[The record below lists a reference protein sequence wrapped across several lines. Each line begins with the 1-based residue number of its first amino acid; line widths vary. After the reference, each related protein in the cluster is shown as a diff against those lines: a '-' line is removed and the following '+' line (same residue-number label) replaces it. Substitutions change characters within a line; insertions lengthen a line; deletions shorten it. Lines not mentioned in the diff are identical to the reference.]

1 MATNKTV
8 FFLIGILLIV
18 LGASMLAPYSLQIVF
33 RENSHS
39 FISASFVTIFIGVLF
54 VLANLER
61 EFKLNL
67 RQTFLFSSLAW
78 IMVALFGSLP
88 FLLST
93 QNFTLSEAFFESMSG
108 ITTTGATII
117 SDLDNSPKSILL
129 WRAIMQWLGGIGI
142 VVMAITILPLL
153 KVGGMQLFKMEGPDS
168 TEKILPRTI
177 EVATIIISTYI
188 ALTFLCGFF
197 YWTFGMSIFDSVS
210 HAMTTIATGGFS
222 THNDSIGYFNSSNIE
237 IVASI
242 FIILGSIP
250 FISYLKFAQGNKKVF
265 FQDVQIRGLIYLLAL
280 SIFVMF
286 LYLLFINNESNLFD
300 KIRISSFNVISI
312 LSGTGYV
319 TDDFGLWGKFSLI
332 FFLLLMFIGGCAGS
346 TACGIKIFRLQML
359 LIFLKNQIKKIISPN
374 SVIILKYNNQKI
386 SDNFIN
392 SVIIFIFTFLFIF
405 LIIAMLLSIS
415 GLDFITS
422 ISGAASSIS
431 NVGPGLGDIIGP
443 NGNYKDIPDISKW
456 ILSAGMLL
464 GRLELF
470 AVLVYSF
477 RLFGEIN
484 YGNL

>member
-18 LGASMLAPYSLQIVF
+18 LGASMLAPYSIQVLYA
-33 RENSHS
+33 ENSHS
-39 FISASFVTIFIGVLF
+39 FISSSFVTIFIGILF
-54 VLANLER
+54 VLANLEK

-67 RQTFLFSSLAW
+67 RQTFLFSTLAW
-78 IMVALFGSLP
+78 LMVAIFGSLP
-88 FLLST
+88 FLLSA
-93 QNFTLSEAFFESMSG
+93 NEFTISEAFFESMSG

-153 KVGGMQLFKMEGPDS
+153 KVGGMQLFKMEGPDT

-188 ALTFLCGFF
+188 ALTFVCGLF
-197 YWTFGMSIFDSVS
+197 YWLFGMTVFDSVC

-222 THNDSIGYFNSSNIE
+222 THNDSIGFFKNSYIE
-237 IVASI
+237 IIASL

-250 FISYLKFAQGNKKVF
+250 FISYLKFTQGNRKIF
-265 FQDVQIRGLIYLLAL
+265 FSDVQIKGLIYLLII
-280 SIFVMF
+280 SITVMF
-286 LYLLFINNESNLFD
+286 VYLLFINFESSIID

-319 TDDFGLWGKFSLI
+319 TDDFGLWGKFSLV
-332 FFLLLMFIGGCAGS
+332 FFLFLMFIGGCAGS

-359 LIFLKNQIKKIISPN
+359 LIFLKDQIKKLIYPN
-374 SVIILKYNNQKI
+374 SVIITKYNNHKI
-386 SDNFIN
+386 TDEFMK

-431 NVGPGLGDIIGP
+431 NVGPGLGDMIGP
-443 NGNYKDIPDISKW
+443 NGNYKALPDLSKW
-456 ILSAGMLL
+456 ILATGMLL

-470 AVLVYSF
+470 AVLVLFFPSF
-477 RLFGEIN
+477 WRN
-484 YGNL
+484 

>member
-1 MATNKTV
+1 MTTNKTV

-18 LGASMLAPYSLQIVF
+18 LGSSMLAPYSIQVLYG
-33 RENSHS
+33 ENSHS
-39 FISASFVTIFIGVLF
+39 FISSSFVTIFIGILF
-54 VLANLER
+54 VLANLEK

-67 RQTFLFSSLAW
+67 RQTFLFSTLAW
-78 IMVALFGSLP
+78 LMIAIFGSLP
-88 FLLST
+88 FLLSA
-93 QNFTLSEAFFESMSG
+93 NEFTISEAFFESMSG
-108 ITTTGATII
+108 ITTTGATVI

-153 KVGGMQLFKMEGPDS
+153 KVGGMQLFKMEGPGT

-177 EVATIIISTYI
+177 EVAAIIISTYV
-188 ALTFLCGFF
+188 ALTFFCGFF
-197 YWTFGMSIFDSVS
+197 YWIFGMSIFDSVC

-222 THNDSIGYFNSSNIE
+222 THNDSIGFFKNSNIE
-237 IVASI
+237 ITASI

-250 FISYLKFAQGNKKVF
+250 FISYLKFSQGNRKIF
-265 FQDVQIRGLIYLLAL
+265 FNDVQIKGLIYLLAI
-280 SIFVMF
+280 SITIMF
-286 LYLLFINNESNLFD
+286 IYLLFINFESSLID

-319 TDDFGLWGKFSLI
+319 TDDFGLWGKFSLV
-332 FFLLLMFIGGCAGS
+332 FFLFLMFIGGCAGS

-359 LIFLKNQIKKIISPN
+359 LIFLKDQIKKLIYPN
-374 SVIILKYNNQKI
+374 SVIITKYNNQKI
-386 SDNFIN
+386 SDDFIK

-431 NVGPGLGDIIGP
+431 NVGPGLGDLIGP
-443 NGNYKDIPDISKW
+443 NGNYKDLPDLSKW

-470 AVLVYSF
+470 AVLVLFFPSF
-477 RLFGEIN
+477 WRN
-484 YGNL
+484 

>member
-18 LGASMLAPYSLQIVF
+18 LGASMLAPYSLQLIF
-33 RENSHS
+33 KEDSHS
-39 FISASFVTIFIGVLF
+39 FISASIVTIFIGSLF
-54 VLANLER
+54 VLGNLEK
-61 EFKLNL
+61 EFRLNL

-78 IMVALFGSLP
+78 LMVAVFGSLP

-93 QNFTLSEAFFESMSG
+93 QEFSFSEAFFESMSG

-117 SDLDNSPKSILL
+117 SDLDSTPKSILL
-129 WRAIMQWLGGIGI
+129 WRALMQWLGGIGI

-153 KVGGMQLFKMEGPDS
+153 QVGGMQLFKMEGPDS

-177 EVATIIISTYI
+177 EVAATIISVYI
-188 ALTFLCGFF
+188 ILTFLCGFF
-197 YWTFGMSIFDSVS
+197 YWMFGMTIFDSVS
-210 HAMTTIATGGFS
+210 HSMTTIATGGFS
-222 THNDSIGYFNSSNIE
+222 THDDSIGFFKNPNIE

-250 FISYLKFAQGNKKVF
+250 FISYLKFAQGNRKVF
-265 FQDVQIRGLIYLLAL
+265 FNDVQIKGLIYLLL
-280 SIFVMF
+280 ISITIMF
-286 LYLLFINNESNLFD
+286 LYLLFTNYEANIFD
-300 KIRISSFNVISI
+300 KVRISSFNVISI

-332 FFLLLMFIGGCAGS
+332 FFLFLMFIGGCAGS

-359 LIFLKNQIKKIISPN
+359 LIFLKNQIKKLISPN
-374 SVIILKYNNQKI
+374 SVIITKYNNQKI
-386 SDNFIN
+386 SDTFIN

-405 LIIAMLLSIS
+405 LIIAMLLSVS

-431 NVGPGLGDIIGP
+431 NVGPGLGDMIGP
-443 NGNYKDIPDISKW
+443 NGNYKDIPDLSKW
-456 ILSAGMLL
+456 ILSIGMLL

-470 AVLVYSF
+470 AVLVLFFPSF
-477 RLFGEIN
+477 WRN
-484 YGNL
+484 

>member
-18 LGASMLAPYSLQIVF
+18 LGVAMLAPYSLQIIF
-33 RENSHS
+33 EEKSHS
-39 FISASFVTIFIGVLF
+39 FISSSFVTIFIGVLF
-54 VLANLER
+54 ILANLQK

-78 IMVALFGSLP
+78 IMVAIFGSLP
-88 FLLST
+88 FLLAAQEFS
-93 QNFTLSEAFFESMSG
+93 FSEAFFESMSG

-117 SDLDNSPKSILL
+117 SNLDDTPKSILL

-177 EVATIIISTYI
+177 EVAAIIISTYV

-197 YWTFGMSIFDSVS
+197 YWIFGMSVFDSVS

-222 THNDSIGYFNSSNIE
+222 THNDSIGFFKSHNIE

-250 FISYLKFAQGNKKVF
+250 FISYLKFAQGNRKVF
-265 FQDVQIRGLIYLLAL
+265 FQDVQIKGLIYLLVI
-280 SIFVMF
+280 SIVIMF
-286 LYLLFINNESNLFD
+286 FYLVFINYESSIFD

-359 LIFLKNQIKKIISPN
+359 LIFLKNQIKKLISPN
-374 SVIILKYNNQKI
+374 SVIITKYNNQKI
-386 SDNFIN
+386 SDDFIN
-392 SVIIFIFTFLFIF
+392 SVIIFIFSFLFIF
-405 LIIAMLLSIS
+405 LMIAMLLSIS

-431 NVGPGLGDIIGP
+431 NVGPGLGDMIGP
-443 NGNYKDIPDISKW
+443 NGNYKDIPDLSKW
-456 ILSAGMLL
+456 ILSFGMLL

-470 AVLVYSF
+470 AVLVLFFPSF
-477 RLFGEIN
+477 WRG
-484 YGNL
+484 

>member
-18 LGASMLAPYSLQIVF
+18 LGASMLAPYVLQVVLN
-33 RENSHS
+33 EGSHS
-39 FISASFVTIFIGVLF
+39 FISASFVTIFIGILF
-54 VLANLER
+54 ILANLEK

-78 IMVALFGSLP
+78 VTVAVFGSLP

-93 QNFTLSEAFFESMSG
+93 QNFSFSEAFFESMSG

-188 ALTFLCGFF
+188 ILTLMCGFF
-197 YWTFGMSIFDSVS
+197 YWIFGMTIFDSVS

-222 THNDSIGYFNSSNIE
+222 THNDSIGFFKSSNIE
-237 IVASI
+237 MVASI

-250 FISYLKFAQGNKKVF
+250 FISYLKFTQGNKKIF
-265 FQDVQIRGLIYLLAL
+265 FQDVQIRGLIYLLL
-280 SIFVMF
+280 ISIIIMF
-286 LYLLFINNESNLFD
+286 LYLLLINDESSLFD

-374 SVIILKYNNQKI
+374 SVIITKYNNQKI

-443 NGNYKDIPDISKW
+443 NGNYKDIPDASKW

-470 AVLVYSF
+470 AVLVLFFPSF
-477 RLFGEIN
+477 WRG
-484 YGNL
+484 

>member
-8 FFLIGILLIV
+8 FFLFVVLLIV
-18 LGASMLAPYSLQIVF
+18 LGASMLAPYALQILLD
-33 RENSHS
+33 EGSHS

-54 VLANLER
+54 ILANLEK
-61 EFKLNL
+61 EFRLNL
-67 RQTFLFSSLAW
+67 RQTFLFSTLAW
-78 IMVALFGSLP
+78 VMVAVFGSLP
-88 FLLST
+88 FMLSVKT
-93 QNFTLSEAFFESMSG
+93 FSFSEAFFESMSG

-168 TEKILPRTI
+168 TEKILPRTF

-197 YWTFGMSIFDSVS
+197 YWIFGMSIFDSIS

-222 THNDSIGYFNSSNIE
+222 THNESIGFFKNSNIE

-250 FISYLKFAQGNKKVF
+250 FISYLKFLQGNRKIF
-265 FQDVQIRGLIYLLAL
+265 FQDVQIKGLIYLLII
-280 SIFVMF
+280 SIIVMF
-286 LYLLFINNESNLFD
+286 LYLLFINYDSGVLD

-332 FFLLLMFIGGCAGS
+332 FFLFLMFIGGCAGS

-359 LIFLKNQIKKIISPN
+359 LIFLRNQIKKIVSPN
-374 SVIILKYNNQKI
+374 SVIVTKYNNQKI
-386 SDNFIN
+386 SDNFFN

-431 NVGPGLGDIIGP
+431 NVGPGLGDMIGP
-443 NGNYKDIPDISKW
+443 NGNYKDIPDVSKW

-470 AVLVYSF
+470 AVLVLFFPSF
-477 RLFGEIN
+477 WRN
-484 YGNL
+484 

>member
-1 MATNKTV
+1 MVTNKTV

-18 LGASMLAPYSLQIVF
+18 LGASMLAPYSVQLF
-33 RENSHS
+33 YEENSHS
-39 FISASFVTIFIGVLF
+39 FISSSFVTIFIGILF
-54 VLANLER
+54 VLANLEK

-67 RQTFLFSSLAW
+67 RQTFLFSTLAW
-78 IMVALFGSLP
+78 FMVAVFGSLP
-88 FLLST
+88 FLLSASE
-93 QNFTLSEAFFESMSG
+93 FTLSEAFFESMSG

-177 EVATIIISTYI
+177 QVATIIISTYI
-188 ALTFLCGFF
+188 ALTFFCGLF
-197 YWTFGMSIFDSVS
+197 YWIFRMTIFDSIC

-222 THNDSIGYFNSSNIE
+222 THNDSIGFFKNSNIE
-237 IVASI
+237 IIASI
-242 FIILGSIP
+242 FIVLGSIP
-250 FISYLKFAQGNKKVF
+250 FISYLKFSQGNRKIF
-265 FQDVQIRGLIYLLAL
+265 FNDVQIKGLIYLLVI
-280 SIFVMF
+280 SIVVMF
-286 LYLLFINNESNLFD
+286 IYLLFINFESSLID

-319 TDDFGLWGKFSLI
+319 TDDFGLWGKFSLV
-332 FFLLLMFIGGCAGS
+332 FFLFLMFIGGCAGS

-359 LIFLKNQIKKIISPN
+359 LIFLKDQIKKLIYPN
-374 SVIILKYNNQKI
+374 SVIITKYNNQKI
-386 SDNFIN
+386 SDDFMK

-431 NVGPGLGDIIGP
+431 NVGPGLGEVIGP
-443 NGNYKDIPDISKW
+443 NGNYKALPDLSKW
-456 ILSAGMLL
+456 ILTAGMLL

-470 AVLVYSF
+470 AVLVLFFPSF
-477 RLFGEIN
+477 WRN
-484 YGNL
+484 

>member
-1 MATNKTV
+1 
-8 FFLIGILLIV
+8 
-18 LGASMLAPYSLQIVF
+18 MLAPYSLQIIF
-33 RENSHS
+33 EEGSHS
-39 FISASFVTIFIGVLF
+39 FISSSFVTIFIGILF
-54 VLANLER
+54 ILANLEK

-78 IMVALFGSLP
+78 FMVAVFGSLP
-88 FLLST
+88 FLLSS
-93 QNFTLSEAFFESMSG
+93 QNFNFSDAFFESMSG

-153 KVGGMQLFKMEGPDS
+153 RVGGMQLFKMEGPDS

-177 EVATIIISTYI
+177 EVAAIIISTYI
-188 ALTFLCGFF
+188 ILTFLCGLF
-197 YWTFGMSIFDSVS
+197 YWIFGMTIFDSIS

-222 THNDSIGYFNSSNIE
+222 THNGSIGFFNNSNIE

-250 FISYLKFAQGNKKVF
+250 FISYLKFVQGNKRIF
-265 FQDVQIRGLIYLLAL
+265 FKDEQIKGLIYLLII
-280 SIFVMF
+280 SIAIMF
-286 LYLLFINNESNLFD
+286 FYLVFINYESDLFE

-332 FFLLLMFIGGCAGS
+332 FFLFLMFVGGCAGS
-346 TACGIKIFRLQML
+346 TACGIKIFRFQIL
-359 LIFLKNQIKKIISPN
+359 LLFFKNQIKKLISPN
-374 SVIILKYNNQKI
+374 SVIITKYNNQKI
-386 SDNFIN
+386 SEDFIK
-392 SVIIFIFTFLFIF
+392 SIIIFIFTFLFIF
-405 LIIAMLLSIS
+405 LIIAMLLSVS

-422 ISGAASSIS
+422 VSGAASSIS

-443 NGNYKDIPDISKW
+443 NGNYKDIPNLSKW
-456 ILSAGMLL
+456 ILSIGMLL

-470 AVLVYSF
+470 AVLVLFFPSF
-477 RLFGEIN
+477 WRS
-484 YGNL
+484 

>member
-1 MATNKTV
+1 MASNKTV

-18 LGASMLAPYSLQIVF
+18 LGASMLAPYTLQVVLK
-33 RENSHS
+33 EGSHS
-39 FISASFVTIFIGVLF
+39 FISASFVTIFVGILF
-54 VLANLER
+54 ILANLEK

-78 IMVALFGSLP
+78 IMIAIFGSLP
-88 FLLST
+88 FLLSA
-93 QNFTLSEAFFESMSG
+93 QNFSFSEAFFESMSG

-168 TEKILPRTI
+168 TEKILPRTF
-177 EVATIIISTYI
+177 EVAKIIILTYI
-188 ALTFLCGFF
+188 ILTFLCGFF
-197 YWTFGMSIFDSVS
+197 YWTFGMTIFDSVS

-222 THNDSIGYFNSSNIE
+222 THNESIGYFNSSNIE

-250 FISYLKFAQGNKKVF
+250 FISYLKFVQGNRKVF
-265 FQDVQIRGLIYLLAL
+265 FQDVQIKGLIYLLFL

-286 LYLLFINNESNLFD
+286 LYLLFINYESNLFD

-374 SVIILKYNNQKI
+374 SVTILKYNNQKI
-386 SDNFIN
+386 SEDFII

-405 LIIAMLLSIS
+405 LLIAMLLSIS
-415 GLDFITS
+415 GLDFIT
-422 ISGAASSIS
+422 
-431 NVGPGLGDIIGP
+431 
-443 NGNYKDIPDISKW
+443 
-456 ILSAGMLL
+456 
-464 GRLELF
+464 
-470 AVLVYSF
+470 
-477 RLFGEIN
+477 
-484 YGNL
+484 

>member
-18 LGASMLAPYSLQIVF
+18 LGGSMLAPYALQVILK
-33 RENSHS
+33 EGGHS
-39 FISASFVTIFIGVLF
+39 FISASFVTIFIGILF
-54 VLANLER
+54 ILANLEK

-78 IMVALFGSLP
+78 VMVAAFGSLP
-88 FLLST
+88 FVLST
-93 QNFTLSEAFFESMSG
+93 QNFTFSEAFFESMSG

-168 TEKILPRTI
+168 TEKILPRTV
-177 EVATIIISTYI
+177 EVAAIIISTYI
-188 ALTFLCGFF
+188 ILTLFCGFF
-197 YWTFGMSIFDSVS
+197 YWIFGMSVFDSIS

-222 THNDSIGYFNSSNIE
+222 THNDSIGFFKNSNIE

-250 FISYLKFAQGNKKVF
+250 FISYLKFAQGNKKIF
-265 FQDVQIRGLIYLLAL
+265 FQDVQIRGLIYLLLMA
-280 SIFVMF
+280 IVIMF
-286 LYLLFINNESNLFD
+286 FYLIFINYESSLFD

-359 LIFLKNQIKKIISPN
+359 LIFLKNQIKKILSPN
-374 SVIILKYNNQKI
+374 SVIISKYNNQEI

-392 SVIIFIFTFLFIF
+392 SVIIFIFSFLFIF
-405 LIIAMLLSIS
+405 LLIAMLLSIS

-431 NVGPGLGDIIGP
+431 NVGPGLGEIIGP
-443 NGNYKDIPDISKW
+443 NGNYKNIPDLSKW

-470 AVLVYSF
+470 AVLVLFFPSF
-477 RLFGEIN
+477 WRN
-484 YGNL
+484 

>member
-8 FFLIGILLIV
+8 FFLIGILLVV
-18 LGASMLAPYSLQIVF
+18 LGTSMLAPYFLQIILK
-33 RENSHS
+33 EGSHS
-39 FISASFVTIFIGVLF
+39 FISSSFVTIFIGVLF
-54 VLANLER
+54 ILANLEK
-61 EFKLNL
+61 EFRLNL
-67 RQTFLFSSLAW
+67 KQTFLFSSLAW
-78 IMVALFGSLP
+78 IMVATFGSIP

-93 QNFTLSEAFFESMSG
+93 QNFTFSEAFFESMSG

-177 EVATIIISTYI
+177 EVATVIISTYI
-188 ALTFLCGFF
+188 VLTLMCGFF
-197 YWTFGMSIFDSVS
+197 YWIFGMTIFDSVS

-222 THNDSIGYFNSSNIE
+222 THNDSIGFFKSSNIE

-250 FISYLKFAQGNKKVF
+250 FISYLKFTKGNRKIF
-265 FQDVQIRGLIYLLAL
+265 FKDVQIRGLIYLLVI
-280 SIFVMF
+280 SVIVMF
-286 LYLLFINNESNLFD
+286 LYLLIINYESSLFD
-300 KIRISSFNVISI
+300 KVRISSFNVISI

-359 LIFLKNQIKKIISPN
+359 LIFLKNQIKKLISPN
-374 SVIILKYNNQKI
+374 SVIIAKYNNQKI
-386 SDNFIN
+386 SDDFIN

-443 NGNYKDIPDISKW
+443 NGNYKAIPDISKW

-470 AVLVYSF
+470 AVLVLFFPSF
-477 RLFGEIN
+477 WRS
-484 YGNL
+484 

>member
-18 LGASMLAPYSLQIVF
+18 LGASMLAPYSLQIIF
-33 RENSHS
+33 KENSHS

-93 QNFTLSEAFFESMSG
+93 QNFSLSEAFFESMSG

-117 SDLDNSPKSILL
+117 SDLDSSPKSILL

-286 LYLLFINNESNLFD
+286 LYLIFINYESNLFD

-470 AVLVYSF
+470 AVLVLFFPSF
-477 RLFGEIN
+477 WRN
-484 YGNL
+484 

>member
-1 MATNKTV
+1 MTSNKTV
-8 FFLIGILLIV
+8 FFLIGVLLVV
-18 LGASMLAPYSLQIVF
+18 LGLSMLAPYSMQILYN
-33 RENSHS
+33 ENSHS
-39 FISASFVTIFIGVLF
+39 FISSSFVTIFIGILCI
-54 VLANLER
+54 LANLEKDL
-61 EFKLNL
+61 KLNL
-67 RQTFLFSSLAW
+67 RQTFLFSTLAW
-78 IMVALFGSLP
+78 VTVAVFGSLP
-88 FLLST
+88 FILSNQT
-93 QNFTLSEAFFESMSG
+93 FSFSDAFFESMSG

-153 KVGGMQLFKMEGPDS
+153 KVGGMQLFKMEGPDT

-177 EVATIIISTYI
+177 EVAAIIISTYI
-188 ALTFLCGFF
+188 VLTLFCGFF
-197 YWTFGMSIFDSVS
+197 YWIFGMTIFDSIC

-222 THNDSIGYFNSSNIE
+222 THNDSIGFFKNSNIE

-250 FISYLKFAQGNKKVF
+250 FISYLKFSQGNRKIF
-265 FQDVQIRGLIYLLAL
+265 FQDVQIKGMIYLLVI
-280 SIFVMF
+280 SITIMF
-286 LYLLFINNESNLFD
+286 LYLLFINYESNLFD

-332 FFLLLMFIGGCAGS
+332 FFLFLMFIGGCAGS

-359 LIFLKNQIKKIISPN
+359 LIFLKNQVKKLVYPN
-374 SVIILKYNNQKI
+374 SVIITKYNNHKI
-386 SDNFIN
+386 SDDFIR
-392 SVIIFIFTFLFIF
+392 SVIIFIFSFLFIF

-415 GLDFITS
+415 GLDFVTS

-431 NVGPGLGDIIGP
+431 NVGPGLGEIIGP
-443 NGNYKDIPDISKW
+443 DGNYKNLPDLSKW
-456 ILSAGMLL
+456 ILATGMLL

-470 AVLVYSF
+470 AVLVLFFPSF
-477 RLFGEIN
+477 WRN
-484 YGNL
+484 

>member
-18 LGASMLAPYSLQIVF
+18 LGASMLAPYSLQIIF
-33 RENSHS
+33 KENSHS

-470 AVLVYSF
+470 AVLVLFFPSF
-477 RLFGEIN
+477 WRN
-484 YGNL
+484 

>member
-18 LGASMLAPYSLQIVF
+18 LGTSMLAPYTLQIIYK
-33 RENSHS
+33 ENSHS
-39 FISASFVTIFIGVLF
+39 FVSASFVTIFIGVLF
-54 VLANLER
+54 ILANLEKN
-61 EFKLNL
+61 FKLNL

-78 IMVALFGSLP
+78 IMVATFGSLP
-88 FLLST
+88 FLLSS
-93 QNFTLSEAFFESMSG
+93 QNFSFSEAFFESMSG

-177 EVATIIISTYI
+177 EVAAILISTYI
-188 ALTFLCGFF
+188 ILTILCGFF
-197 YWTFGMSIFDSVS
+197 YWIFGMSIFDSVS

-222 THNDSIGYFNSSNIE
+222 THNESIGFFKSSNIE

-250 FISYLKFAQGNKKVF
+250 FISYLKFAQGNRKVF
-265 FQDVQIRGLIYLLAL
+265 FQDVQIKGLIYLLVFA
-280 SIFVMF
+280 IIVMF
-286 LYLLFINNESNLFD
+286 FYLIFIKYESSLFD

-332 FFLLLMFIGGCAGS
+332 FFLFLMFIGGCAGS

-359 LIFLKNQIKKIISPN
+359 LIFLKNQIKKLISPN
-374 SVIILKYNNQKI
+374 SVIITKYNNQKI
-386 SDNFIN
+386 SDDFIN
-392 SVIIFIFTFLFIF
+392 SVIIFIFSFLFIF
-405 LIIAMLLSIS
+405 VIIAVLLSIS

-443 NGNYKDIPDISKW
+443 NGNYREIPDLSKW

-470 AVLVYSF
+470 AVLVLFFPSF
-477 RLFGEIN
+477 WRN
-484 YGNL
+484 

>member
-18 LGASMLAPYSLQIVF
+18 LGGSMLAPYALQVIL
-33 RENSHS
+33 EEGSHS

-54 VLANLER
+54 VLANLEK

-78 IMVALFGSLP
+78 VMVATFGSLP
-88 FLLST
+88 FLLSS
-93 QNFTLSEAFFESMSG
+93 QDFSLSEAFFESMSG

-117 SDLDNSPKSILL
+117 SDLEGSPKSILL

-177 EVATIIISTYI
+177 EVAAIIISTYI
-188 ALTFLCGFF
+188 ILTFLCGFF
-197 YWTFGMSIFDSVS
+197 YWIFGMSIFDSVS
-210 HAMTTIATGGFS
+210 HSMTTIATGGFS
-222 THNDSIGYFNSSNIE
+222 THNESIGFFNNSNIE

-250 FISYLKFAQGNKKVF
+250 FISYLKFVQGNKSIF
-265 FQDVQIRGLIYLLAL
+265 FQDVQIKGLVYLLII
-280 SIFVMF
+280 STIIMF
-286 LYLLFINNESNLFD
+286 LYLLFINYESSIFD
-300 KIRISSFNVISI
+300 KVRISSFNVISI

-319 TDDFGLWGKFSLI
+319 TDDFGLWGKFSLV

-359 LIFLKNQIKKIISPN
+359 LIFLKNQIKRLISPN
-374 SVIILKYNNQKI
+374 SVIITKYNNQKI

-405 LIIAMLLSIS
+405 LIMSILLSIS

-431 NVGPGLGDIIGP
+431 NVGPGLGDVIGP

-456 ILSAGMLL
+456 ILSVGMLL

-470 AVLVYSF
+470 AVLVLFFPSF
-477 RLFGEIN
+477 WRN
-484 YGNL
+484 

>member
-1 MATNKTV
+1 MVTNKTV

-18 LGASMLAPYSLQIVF
+18 LGASMLAPYSIQVLYK
-33 RENSHS
+33 ENSHS
-39 FISASFVTIFIGVLF
+39 FISSSFVTIFIGILF
-54 VLANLER
+54 VLANLEK
-61 EFKLNL
+61 ELKLNL
-67 RQTFLFSSLAW
+67 RQTFLFSTLAW
-78 IMVALFGSLP
+78 VMVAIFGSLP
-88 FLLST
+88 FLLSA
-93 QNFTLSEAFFESMSG
+93 NEFTISDAFFESMSG

-153 KVGGMQLFKMEGPDS
+153 KVGGMQLFKMEGPDT

-177 EVATIIISTYI
+177 EVAAIIISTYI
-188 ALTFLCGFF
+188 VLTFFCGLF
-197 YWTFGMSIFDSVS
+197 YWLFGMTIFDSIC

-222 THNDSIGYFNSSNIE
+222 THNDSIGFFKNSNIE
-237 IVASI
+237 IIASI

-250 FISYLKFAQGNKKVF
+250 FISYLKFSQGNRKIF
-265 FQDVQIRGLIYLLAL
+265 FNDVQIKGLIYLLAV
-280 SIFVMF
+280 SIVIMF
-286 LYLLFINNESNLFD
+286 LYLLFINFESSLID

-319 TDDFGLWGKFSLI
+319 TDDFGLWGKFSLV
-332 FFLLLMFIGGCAGS
+332 FFLFLMFIGGCAGS

-359 LIFLKNQIKKIISPN
+359 LIFLKDQIKKLIYPN
-374 SVIILKYNNQKI
+374 SVIITKYNNQKI
-386 SDNFIN
+386 SDDFIK

-405 LIIAMLLSIS
+405 LIIAMLLSVS

-431 NVGPGLGDIIGP
+431 NVGPGLGDLIGP
-443 NGNYKDIPDISKW
+443 NGNYKMLPDLSKW
-456 ILSAGMLL
+456 ILAAGMLL

-470 AVLVYSF
+470 AVLVLFFPSF
-477 RLFGEIN
+477 WRN
-484 YGNL
+484 